1 MNRNGIT
8 SDRGHHYK
16 TQIGGPTLKNISIG
30 HDYTGI
36 EKSTQIGGSVI
47 EPTHFTTW
55 SLKISNKEDAP
66 DTILSTNLKRS
77 IKNLAFE
84 ANRNHSD

>member
-16 TQIGGPTLKNISIG
+16 TQIDGANLKNISIG

-47 EPTHFTTW
+47 EPTHFTT
-55 SLKISNKEDAP
+55 
-66 DTILSTNLKRS
+66 
-77 IKNLAFE
+77 
-84 ANRNHSD
+84 